1 LKKLFLIFTII
12 ILVSITAIIKNTT
25 KKIEDQIFA
34 YKESV
39 RVLKSD
45 LANVRL
51 EYDYLSSA
59 EKLLEYQSLYFE
71 DQLVQKK
78 IEDIKIY
85 NISCCNLKHRKFI
98 LKIIFG
104 SIGFIYFSKILNN
117 FSQFNLSLF
126 SIECSKL
133 LDCLIARSRLKV
145 FCF

>member
-1 LKKLFLIFTII
+1 MKKLLLAFTII
-12 ILVSITAIIKNTT
+12 ILVLTTAIIKNTT
-25 KKIEDQIFA
+25 KKIEDKIFA

-45 LANVRL
+45 LENIQL

-85 NISCCNLKHRKFI
+85 NISENINKLEDYRITKEKWAI
-98 LKIIFG
+98 LK
-104 SIGFIYFSKILNN
+104 K
-117 FSQFNLSLF
+117 
-126 SIECSKL
+126 
-133 LDCLIARSRLKV
+133 D
-145 FCF
+145 